1 MAMKSDKKD
10 VEQILKRRGRD
21 QSPQVAVSA
30 TEIRSCGVMG
40 KPEPIPLGTS
50 GLLGGVVII
59 WEFEVQF
66 EDLPAFRTF
75 LTNNEVTLLQGIPNL
90 SPDAKYLGTYMLHE
104 GGTPCFRVMWAYKE
118 LQSMLD
124 LWANPNSANIK
135 TIVMDLR
142 KFWLKD
148 LNRSEARW
156 APARRNVTGQN
167 HDHEDAFTQLTIE
180 AAQSLAGGS

>member
-40 KPEPIPLGTS
+40 KPEPIPMGTP
-50 GLLGGVVII
+50 GVLGGIVII

-75 LTNNEVTLLQGIPNL
+75 LDNNEVLLRQGISTL
-90 SPDAKYLGTYMLHE
+90 DAQAQYLGTYMLHE
-104 GGTPCFRVMWAYKE
+104 GGTPYFRTIWAYKE
-118 LQSMLD
+118 LQTMLD
-124 LWANPNSANIK
+124 LWANLTSGNVRNMVK
-135 TIVMDLR
+135 ELR
-142 KFWLKD
+142 SFWLKD
-148 LNRSEARW
+148 PGRSEARW
-156 APARRNVTGQN
+156 APARRNIMGQN
-167 HDHEDAFTQLTIE
+167 HDHDDAFTQLTVE
-180 AAQSLAGGS
+180 AAQELAAGS